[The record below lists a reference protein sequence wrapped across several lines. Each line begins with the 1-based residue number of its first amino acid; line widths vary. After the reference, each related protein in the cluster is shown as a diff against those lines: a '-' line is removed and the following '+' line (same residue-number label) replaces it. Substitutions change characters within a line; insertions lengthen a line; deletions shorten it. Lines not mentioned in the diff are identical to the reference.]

1 MVVIF
6 VLGRV
11 LNCITM
17 LLCGIYNI
25 TLLSCKFG
33 NSMVQHKDGLIHKE
47 LSNAQSCM
55 IDDEFCVFQ
64 SEAKQRREMEFG
76 RRTNKRER
84 KQFN

>member
-6 VLGRV
+6 VFGKV
-11 LNCITM
+11 LNRITM
-17 LLCGIYNI
+17 LLCGICNI

-47 LSNAQSCM
+47 LSNAQSCT

-64 SEAKQRREMEFG
+64 SKAKQRREMEFG
-76 RRTNKRER
+76 RTNKRVR